1 LLRDSR
7 PVDAKG
13 ETAMRLSHRWAASVL
28 AGALTVLAS
37 LASADD
43 AQVPAGVG
51 VTPTPVAVAAGRP
64 RIGLVLGGGGA
75 KGGAHIGVIKVL
87 EEMHIPVDCI
97 AGTSMGSIVGA
108 AYATGASAGEL
119 EKIVTSISW
128 REVLANVPR
137 QDEPYHRKYLDAAFT
152 NNLELGIKDEGIVA
166 PGGLLP
172 THQIEGLFRSIV
184 ANAGGVSDFNK
195 LPIPFRAVS
204 TDLESGEVMVWDS
217 GDLAQAMRAS
227 MAVPG
232 VFAPVKADD
241 HIYVDGMLVRNL
253 PVDVAR
259 QTCADVVIVVPL
271 SNPPPPRKSLNSLL
285 GVASQSM
292 NIAIEAN
299 ERAQLATLTDKD
311 VEIPVVLKGITSGD
325 FDKVP
330 ETIPIGEAAA
340 RKLAAKLARYSMTP
354 QAYAAW
360 RAGLP
365 RINGIGAVRIDE
377 VRVAG
382 YKITNP
388 EVIKTVLHVKA
399 GDTYDP
405 NAAAA
410 DTDRLV
416 ARGDYVAA
424 DYRMEVL
431 DGRNVLTYTVTE
443 KPWGPNYL
451 QVDLNLSTDFHG
463 QTAWG
468 VRADVDQRWLN
479 SLGGELRSSLQL
491 GEPNVFDIGFYQP
504 LEKTQTFFVSPSFLA
519 QQSIEYIY
527 QNDDPALQLDVRRLS
542 GYLDAGIAFGSWGEF
557 RLGLERGSVTV
568 KQKIGDP
575 LVTDPTGTYQI
586 GGIAARFGFDTLD
599 RRIFPT
605 TGSLLLVR
613 AYDGETGLGSDANY
627 RLASEEYQTT
637 LSLGLRNNWTLF
649 VRSGSDFGSHAPYYD
664 QYQLGGLFNFSGYQI
679 NELIGRE
686 YALGVLQFR
695 RAISVSGTSDY
706 ATFIGGSIE
715 TGNVWNRLDGTSP
728 GGAMVAGSVFLAV
741 SSKLGPVYLAYGH
754 ADHGVSALYLYLGSS
769 LDFVRH

>member
-1 LLRDSR
+1 
-7 PVDAKG
+7 
-13 ETAMRLSHRWAASVL
+13 MRLSYRWAASIL
-28 AGALTVLAS
+28 AGALSLLAS
-37 LASADD
+37 LASADVT
-43 AQVPAGVG
+43 QVPPGLV
-51 VTPTPVAVAAGRP
+51 VTPQPAAPAPARP

-87 EEMHIPVDCI
+87 EEMHIPIDCI

-108 AYATGASAGEL
+108 AYATGASADEL

-137 QDEPYHRKYLDAAFT
+137 EDEPYHRKSLDAAFT
-152 NNLELGIKDEGIVA
+152 NSLELGIKDDGIVA

-172 THQIEGLFRSIV
+172 THQIEGLFRKIV
-184 ANAGGVSDFNK
+184 ANAGGVSDFDK

-204 TDLESGEVMVWDS
+204 TDLESGEVQVWDR

-232 VFAPVKADD
+232 VFAPVKADN
-241 HIYVDGMLVRNL
+241 HLYVDGMLVRNL
-253 PVDVAR
+253 PVDIAR

-285 GVASQSM
+285 GVAGQSM

-299 ERAQLATLTDKD
+299 ERAQLATLTDRD
-311 VEIPVVLKGITSGD
+311 VEIPVVLKDITSGD

-330 ETIPIGEAAA
+330 EAIPYGEAAA
-340 RKLAAKLARYSMTP
+340 RAAAPQLARYSVSP

-360 RAGLP
+360 RANLP
-365 RINGIGAVRIDE
+365 RINSIGGVTIDE
-377 VRVAG
+377 VRLAG
-382 YKITNP
+382 YKVTNP
-388 EVIKTVLHVKA
+388 EVMKTVLHVKA

-405 NAAAA
+405 RAAAA

-416 ARGDYVAA
+416 ARGDYVAV
-424 DYRMEVL
+424 DYRLEVV

-468 VRADVDQRWLN
+468 ARADMDNRWLN
-479 SLGGELRSSLQL
+479 PLGGELRSAMQL
-491 GEPNVFDIGFYQP
+491 GEPNFFGITFYQP
-504 LEKTQTFFVSPSFLA
+504 LEKTQTFFVSPSLLA
-519 QQSIEYIY
+519 QQSLEYIY
-527 QNDDPALQLDVRRLS
+527 TFDDPALQLDVRRLS
-542 GYLDAGIAFGSWGEF
+542 ARLDAGIAFQSWGEL
-557 RLGLERGSVTV
+557 RVGLERGSVTV

-575 LVTDPTGTYQI
+575 LVGDPTGTYQV
-586 GGIAARFGFDTLD
+586 GGVSARFGIDTLD
-599 RRIFPT
+599 RRIFPGEGT
-605 TGSLLLVR
+605 LLVVR
-613 AYDGETGLGSDANY
+613 GYVAQTGLGSDATY
-627 RLASEEYQTT
+627 RLGSEEYQYTFT
-637 LSLGLRNNWTLF
+637 QGIRNNWTLF

-664 QYQLGGLFNFSGYQI
+664 QFQQGGLFNFSGYQI

-686 YALGVLQFR
+686 YAIGAMQFR
-695 RAISVSGTSDY
+695 RAVSLSGTSDY
-706 ATFIGGSIE
+706 ATFLGGSLE
-715 TGNVWNRLDGTSP
+715 TGNVWDRLDGSSP
-728 GGAMVAGSVFLAV
+728 HGVIVAGAVFVGVA
-741 SSKLGPVYLAYGH
+741 SKLGPVYLAYGH

-769 LDFVRH
+769 LDFLRH